1 MIRKPLISFL
11 LTMLFFAAGSVW
23 SENNISQSQPSNSGE
38 VNNNLQGVGE
48 CQLCHSGR
56 DLAGYT
62 EPNGR
67 IKSHQ
72 FIRLNESKTWEQEDP
87 HSRAFAVLKGDLGK
101 QMNQKLAKTRGNN
114 FDILKAAECLVC
126 HSSDQDRTKKFENKT
141 VDSFVVGDVNGVN
154 CTYCHTNANAESDKR
169 ASWVNDHWKLD
180 NGIVSWRNII
190 PDNEKKKG
198 LANLR
203 NPVVKANLC
212 VSCHVGNPTEGKV
225 ISHEMYAAGHP
236 PLPPFELL
244 TFMDDQPRH
253 WNTPFELEYFKS
265 LDSSKQSLF
274 SFKAEEGKA
283 GYAARHFA
291 AGAIAALRAEV
302 SLHAFDA
309 KSLPATAGL
318 DYARFDC
325 YACHHDLKSDSDR
338 QRRGFDGPPGR
349 PPVKAWVG
357 AVAGVVAN
365 HVSAERGAEFAKH
378 WNELKIEMYSKPF
391 GNPLTVGPKA
401 QQLVDWC
408 DRFAKEMENSKSF
421 GVESAK
427 TLHANL
433 AIEARKI
440 AADPEAVMA
449 LVWAYRGMSKALDR
463 KDNLDELKPFL
474 PLTLREKPFE
484 TGPSSKPVP
493 KTVGQFTGERMKRFV
508 NYQSAEFLKVFPR

>member
-1 MIRKPLISFL
+1 MIRALASLSVVLVASFGAAAVFHSGVDETRQPNAGNPQAAIS
-11 LTMLFFAAGSVW
+11 TSV
-23 SENNISQSQPSNSGE
+23 SECK
-38 VNNNLQGVGE
+38 V
-48 CQLCHSGR
+48 CHSGPAPGLR
-56 DLAGYT
+56 DYIEKYGSKSFVKLDESITWEQSDPHSVPFAELMSHDIGKKMFVKY
-62 EPNGR
+62 PNALKNENCLTCHAVDTGR
-67 IKSHQ
+67 SENRFTGVDSNGIGCSACHGLSKQWQSKHYESESGQ
-72 FIRLNESKTWEQEDP
+72 KVEWREWSIESKT
-87 HSRAFAVLKGDLGK
+87 AAGLK
-101 QMNQKLAKTRGNN
+101 
-114 FDILKAAECLVC
+114 
-126 HSSDQDRTKKFENKT
+126 
-141 VDSFVVGDVNGVN
+141 
-154 CTYCHTNANAESDKR
+154 
-169 ASWVNDHWKLD
+169 
-180 NGIVSWRNII
+180 
-190 PDNEKKKG
+190 
-198 LANLR
+198 NLR
-203 NPVVKANLC
+203 DPMTKANLC
-212 VSCHVGNPTEGKV
+212 ASCHVGNPQQKKV
-225 ISHEMYAAGHP
+225 ITHEMYAAGHP

-253 WNTPFELEYFKS
+253 WGTPFELEYFKS

-309 KSLPATAGL
+309 KSLPSHAGL

-325 YACHHDLKSDSDR
+325 YACHHDLKIDSDR

-378 WNELKIEMYSKPF
+378 WNELKIEMYSKPY

-408 DRFAKEMENSKSF
+408 DLLAKEMEGSKSF
-421 GVESAK
+421 GVDGAK
-427 TLHANL
+427 TLHATL
-433 AIEARKI
+433 ATEARKM

-449 LVWAYRGMSKALDR
+449 LVWAYRGMSKSLDR